1 MHFNYTEDN
10 NNLIINGVTDFD
22 IMQTMECG
30 QCFHFQKIDDLEY
43 GLVYKDNLLHIKQE
57 GDKLILEDTS
67 ISDFEKIWKHYFDL
81 DRDYKSIKEKLIE
94 EDERLREV
102 IDKNYGVRILNQ
114 DFTETLMSFIISQN
128 KQIPHIKK
136 IVQDLSRKYGNYLGA
151 INGEEFYSFP
161 DVGQLGNIQIEDYR
175 KCKTGFRA
183 PYLFDAAMW
192 IGGKENIGMELSDL
206 GYETAKEKLKEIKGV
221 GDKVANCVLLF
232 SLGYR
237 NSFPVD
243 VWIKRIMEEMYFGKT
258 TDNNKIMEFAKEKF
272 GELGGYAQQYL
283 FFYARENL
291 KK

>member
-94 EDERLREV
+94 ADERLREV

-161 DVGQLGNIQIEDYR
+161 DV
-175 KCKTGFRA
+175 
-183 PYLFDAAMW
+183 
-192 IGGKENIGMELSDL
+192 
-206 GYETAKEKLKEIKGV
+206 
-221 GDKVANCVLLF
+221 
-232 SLGYR
+232 
-237 NSFPVD
+237 
-243 VWIKRIMEEMYFGKT
+243 YF
-258 TDNNKIMEFAKEKF
+258 
-272 GELGGYAQQYL
+272 
-283 FFYARENL
+283 
-291 KK
+291 